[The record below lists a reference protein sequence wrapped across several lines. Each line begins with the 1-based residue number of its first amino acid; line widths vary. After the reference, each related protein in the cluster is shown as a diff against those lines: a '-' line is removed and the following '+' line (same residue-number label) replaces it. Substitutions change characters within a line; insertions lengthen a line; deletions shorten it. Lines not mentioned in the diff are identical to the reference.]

1 MTVPEPSWRR
11 SRRDGYPMGGSTLVL
26 KSTPSRVDVDL
37 ACTIEDGHGREV
49 GSVQVVPSK
58 SSGWRQLA
66 QLLGS
71 GSAASWEFVILRA
84 DRTPLLYV
92 RRPRV
97 KGWADRHERFELRD
111 AWGRDVGRLL
121 QNNGYLSGLR
131 TFALQSGG
139 KELGRTTLDDWQRV
153 DGAFGENARRTV
165 TILDVSDRVV
175 AGITERRTTMQFIGN
190 DFYDYTLEF
199 EYPPYEPV
207 GSLCLVVALAEFFH
221 RRSEQGGMLRGVP
234 GV

>member
-1 MTVPEPSWRR
+1 MVGIPGCGPSLGCVTVPEPSWRR
-11 SRRDGYPMGGSTLVL
+11 SRRDGYPLGGSTLVL
-26 KSTPSRVDVDL
+26 KSTPSRVDMDL

-58 SSGWRQLA
+58 SSGWQQLA
-66 QLLGS
+66 QLL
-71 GSAASWEFVILRA
+71 
-84 DRTPLLYV
+84 
-92 RRPRV
+92 
-97 KGWADRHERFELRD
+97 ELRD

-139 KELGRTTLDDWQRV
+139 KDLGRTTFDDWQRV

-165 TILDVSDRVV
+165 TILDVNDRVV

-190 DFYDYTLEF
+190 DFYDYTPEF
-199 EYPPYEPV
+199 EYPPYGPV
-207 GSLCLVVALAEFFH
+207 GSMCLVAALAEYFH
-221 RRSEQGGMLRGVP
+221 RRSEHGGMLRGIP